1 MTLYGK
7 DSSTS
12 VEIPAFYSLQQQ
24 DDEQSLS
31 NNFQEV
37 PLSHYDTLLEK
48 VIDLKPITVK
58 NLLFDDSEPDDNIV
72 TRHFP
77 KNLKAKTID
86 LPSNNRKK
94 LKIIK
99 RSGKKKRCKK
109 NKIYI
114 NWHKNH
120 LEKQKNILP
129 ITRIN
134 KLQKIY
140 QSGNYRGRF
149 ISENFQILKK
159 LEILHLAPIVTG
171 INNLNPMKGVRILDY
186 FFPLDSS
193 FTSNQENGGQE
204 TPLFLDLPKYKRI
217 IKIIKEPNLD
227 IFTYFVEEKFPIDR
241 EINQNT
247 TNYFIEWQESLG
259 DSEAHQLAVRNF
271 FLIKIKYKEIPTY
284 IYTKNAKLNGQ
295 NYDRRTA
302 NKF

>member
-1 MTLYGK
+1 MNLYGNG
-7 DSSTS
+7 SSTG
-12 VEIPAFYSLQQQ
+12 VEISAVYSLQQQ
-24 DDEQSLS
+24 DDEQSLC
-31 NNFQEV
+31 NNLQEV

-58 NLLFDDSEPDDNIV
+58 NLLFDHSEPDDNIF

-109 NKIYI
+109 NKMYI

-140 QSGNYRGRF
+140 QGGNYRGRF

-193 FTSNQENGGQE
+193 FISNQENEKLE
-204 TPLFLDLPKYKRI
+204 TSLFPDLAKYKRI
-217 IKIIKEPNLD
+217 IKITKEQNLD
-227 IFTYFVEEKFPIDR
+227 IFTYFLEEKFP
-241 EINQNT
+241 
-247 TNYFIEWQESLG
+247 
-259 DSEAHQLAVRNF
+259 
-271 FLIKIKYKEIPTY
+271 TY
-284 IYTKNAKLNGQ
+284 S
-295 NYDRRTA
+295 
-302 NKF
+302 